1 MDSALEEAQ
10 PRGGCRPGRGGRT
23 PLAVAQRDRRPP
35 PPWASIL
42 ALPGDWG
49 QSHSSHS
56 RCLCLH
62 LFCIP
67 GAS

>member
-1 MDSALEEAQ
+1 MGSALEEAQ
-10 PRGGCRPGRGGRT
+10 PRGGCRPGRGGRA
-23 PLAVAQRDRRPP
+23 PLVVAQRDQRTTPP
-35 PPWASIL
+35 GASIL

-49 QSHSSHS
+49 QSHL

-62 LFCIP
+62 LLCIP